1 MRRVSTFEDLAETY
15 AAHNRLCAACGTDNP
30 FGLTFSGHHPTADT
44 MVATVRFE
52 PHHEGGNGL
61 VHGGLIATALD
72 EILGRCACVATG
84 VHAVTARLE
93 IDYRAAVTTP
103 GECELVGRLER
114 VDGRKVW
121 MTGSMSRADELVAQA
136 HGLWI
141 STGPALARA
150 AP

>member
-1 MRRVSTFEDLAETY
+1 MRRVPTFEDLAATY
-15 AAHNRLCAACGTDNP
+15 AAHNRQCAACGADNP
-30 FGLTFSGHHPTADT
+30 FGLAFVGHHPTADT
-44 MVATVRFE
+44 MTATVRFE
-52 PHHEGGNGL
+52 PHHEGGIGL

-103 GECELVGRLER
+103 SECELTGRLER
-114 VDGRKVW
+114 VDGRKAW
-121 MTGSMSRADELVAQA
+121 MTGSMTHDGTVVAQA

-141 STGPALARA
+141 STGPALTR
-150 AP
+150 PES